1 MARQKAN
8 SVTEDLSQIEMAVEL
23 IKHQPRLQMLTELTS
38 LSRERL
44 LNLYKEINQSSPTK
58 GQLPFS
64 TDYFLVWNG
73 NVHASLFYN
82 RYLWFKKHSNLPM
95 GAMLAKAYTY
105 YQTELK
111 AMQIPVELS
120 ITRAW
125 MLVKYFDAG
134 MLTLTAC
141 VQCGGHFVTN
151 PYDLQTGYC
160 CGFCKKPPRAG
171 SCLVKDKQTS
181 KSTCESLMA

>member
-1 MARQKAN
+1 MARQKSN
-8 SVTEDLSQIEMAVEL
+8 SVTDDLSQISMAADL
-23 IKHQPRLQMLTELTS
+23 IKHQPRLQMLTELTN
-38 LSRERL
+38 LSRDRL
-44 LNLYKEINQSSPTK
+44 LNLYKEINNASPTK

-82 RYLWFKKHSNLPM
+82 RYLWFKSNSSLPM
-95 GAMLAKAYTY
+95 GAMLAKAYSY
-105 YQTELK
+105 YKDELA
-111 AMQIPVELS
+111 AMQIPIELS

-134 MLTLTAC
+134 MLTLTPC
-141 VQCGGHFVTN
+141 VQCGGHFVTDT
-151 PYDLQTGYC
+151 YDLQAGYC

-171 SCLVKDKQTS
+171 SCLVKEKQSARS
-181 KSTCESLMA
+181 KLDVAFA